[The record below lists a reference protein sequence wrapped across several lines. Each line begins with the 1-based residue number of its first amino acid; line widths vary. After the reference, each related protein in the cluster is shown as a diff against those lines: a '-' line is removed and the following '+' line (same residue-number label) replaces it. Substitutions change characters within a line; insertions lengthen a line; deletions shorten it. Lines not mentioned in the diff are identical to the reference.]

1 MKWPWWMV
9 GLSLLLAPVGT
20 RALLPGPLSNHLP
33 WERLTEAKAGV
44 WVEYVLLSDKG
55 DKGPWLR
62 FLALGPGPSDGR
74 WVEIWISQRPG
85 SGSQAFRLL
94 VKGDPGDPNALLQAY
109 ARLLGGPVQEIP
121 VEELKWTDARPTG
134 ALALRA
140 SGHGPA
146 LDEETAVQ
154 TEAGTFRSRSVV
166 AGEGDQVVRA
176 WFSRSVPLFGLV
188 RLSLPSGLALELHSM
203 GEEGA
208 PMIEPP

>member
-1 MKWPWWMV
+1 MKWLGWIV
-9 GLSLLLAPVGT
+9 GVSLFLAPGST
-20 RALLPGPLSNHLP
+20 RAILPGPLSSHLP

-62 FLALGPGPSDGR
+62 FLALGPGPSEGR

-94 VKGDPGDPNALLQAY
+94 VKGDPGDPNALLKAY
-109 ARLLGGPVQEIP
+109 ARLLGGSVQEIP
-121 VEELKWTDARPTG
+121 VDELKWTDAPPG
-134 ALALRA
+134 ALHLR
-140 SGHGPA
+140 STRYGPS
-146 LDEETAVQ
+146 LEEETAVQ

-176 WFSRSVPLFGLV
+176 WFSVSIPLFGLV
-188 RLSLPSGLALELHSM
+188 RLSLPSGLSLELHSM
-203 GEEGA
+203 GEGGV